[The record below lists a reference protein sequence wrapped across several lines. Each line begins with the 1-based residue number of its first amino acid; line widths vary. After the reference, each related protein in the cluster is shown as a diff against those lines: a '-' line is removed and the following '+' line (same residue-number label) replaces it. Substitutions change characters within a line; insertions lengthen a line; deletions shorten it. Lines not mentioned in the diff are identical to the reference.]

1 MGFFRLIWNW
11 SATPRILAWVRRGA
25 ASLFRTSIAAPEPLV
40 EVGLSGTDEFKVGV
54 EVGTTVP
61 KFLSDSELGEP
72 ASLEAFLSGKETL
85 QVDHS
90 APWLKGE
97 IIQEMQR
104 FVQGQRSEH
113 TKRAYEGDLKQ
124 FVSWLRAEKR
134 SGENFDA
141 LLAFREWMIR
151 PEEGGGAGLSRISAN
166 RKFAVVRAFLGW
178 LQARG
183 KAREN
188 PAMWIKNF
196 RAKTESPTQA
206 FSDAEVAH
214 MLEMPNRGSASGLMH
229 SVILHLLFYLG
240 LRRGELVALR
250 GLHVGF
256 GRSGD
261 TTIMT
266 LRVPGKGDKE
276 RILPLPANTR
286 SVLEKYM
293 GKKGIK
299 IGGEEYLFS
308 PVRNNVT
315 HTKSKPIATQ
325 AVYYIVK
332 KYAALAGVERRVSP
346 HSCRATAI
354 SNALDHSAS
363 HRSVQQMAGWSS
375 PLMIERYDKRRTE
388 LQDSAV
394 HVVEY

>member
-1 MGFFRLIWNW
+1 MRLFSFWKGLW
-11 SATPRILAWVRRGA
+11 QAFAWVSKRLGRGA
-25 ASLFRTSIAAPEPLV
+25 ATSSEISVPV
-40 EVGLSGTDEFKVGV
+40 KV
-54 EVGTTVP
+54 
-61 KFLSDSELGEP
+61 
-72 ASLEAFLSGKETL
+72 SLEAPVEVETFAAALPQETL
-85 QVDHS
+85 S
-90 APWLKGE
+90 TPWLKGE
-97 IIQEMQR
+97 IIQEIQR

-124 FVSWLRAEKR
+124 FLGYLRAEGA
-134 SGENFDA
+134 SGESFDT
-141 LLAFREWMIR
+141 LLSFREWLTR
-151 PEEGGGAGLSRISAN
+151 PEVDGGAGLSRVSVN
-166 RKFAVVRAFLGW
+166 RKFATVRAFLGW

-183 KAREN
+183 KVKEN
-188 PAMWIKNF
+188 PSLWIKNF

-206 FSDAEVAH
+206 FSDREVAH
-214 MLEMPNRGSASGLMH
+214 MLDMPNRATSSGLMH
-229 SVILHLLFYLG
+229 SVVLHLLFYLG
-240 LRRGELVALR
+240 LRRSELVALR
-250 GLHVGF
+250 GFNVGF
-256 GRSGD
+256 GRVGEH
-261 TTIMT
+261 TIMT

-276 RILPLPANTR
+276 RILPLPPKTQA
-286 SVLEKYM
+286 VLEKYM
-293 GKKGIK
+293 AKKGIRM
-299 IGGEEYLFS
+299 GGEEYLFS

-315 HTKSKPIATQ
+315 GVKTKPIASQ

-388 LQDSAV
+388 LKDSAV

>member
-1 MGFFRLIWNW
+1 MWFSWLKSLPKGVLHLGQAIWLWVARVGSTKSAEAILEASPPPEALLEAEPELEALIE
-11 SATPRILAWVRRGA
+11 PE
-25 ASLFRTSIAAPEPLV
+25 AS
-40 EVGLSGTDEFKVGV
+40 GLDPQVQ
-54 EVGTTVP
+54 P
-61 KFLSDSELGEP
+61 P
-72 ASLEAFLSGKETL
+72 ASLKAG
-85 QVDHS
+85 DA

-97 IIQEMQR
+97 IIQEIQR

-124 FVSWLRAEKR
+124 FLGYLRAEKA
-134 SGENFDA
+134 SGESFDA
-141 LLAFREWMIR
+141 LLAYREWLVR
-151 PEEGGGAGLSRISAN
+151 PEENGGAGLTRVSAN
-166 RKFAVVRAFLGW
+166 RKFATIRAFLVW
-178 LQARG
+178 LQSRG
-183 KAREN
+183 KVREN
-188 PAMWIKNF
+188 PALWIKNF

-206 FSDAEVAH
+206 FSDREVAH
-214 MLEMPNRGSASGLMH
+214 ILEMPNRASSSGLMH

-256 GRSGD
+256 GRIGEH
-261 TTIMT
+261 TIMT

-276 RILPLPANTR
+276 RILPLPPKTQQM
-286 SVLEKYM
+286 LEKYLE
-293 GKKGIK
+293 KRGIRV
-299 IGGEEYLFS
+299 GGEEYLFS

-315 HTKSKPIATQ
+315 KVKTKPIASQ

-354 SNALDHSAS
+354 SNALDHAAS

-375 PLMIERYDKRRTE
+375 PLMIEKYDKRRTA
-388 LQDSAV
+388 LSDSAV
-394 HVVEY
+394 HSVEY